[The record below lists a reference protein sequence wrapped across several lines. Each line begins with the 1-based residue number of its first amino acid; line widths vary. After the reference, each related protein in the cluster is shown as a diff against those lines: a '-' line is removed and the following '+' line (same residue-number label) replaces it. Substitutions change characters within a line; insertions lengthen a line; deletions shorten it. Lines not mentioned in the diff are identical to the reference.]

1 MVGRLITLRSDLP
14 FGEDD
19 LARFLPWLVAFMVF
33 LSALSIAGIFALA
46 NVAEKW
52 NRGVKDTLTV
62 QLPKAESPAA
72 DSRRLS
78 AALGT
83 LRRTKGVKRADVVDV
98 EIVKKLLSPWLGGAV
113 QSEELPLPQVID
125 VEIDRSSGLSAVDL
139 QKKLKPFLPRVAV
152 DDHRI
157 WLDGFVRAV
166 NSTEL
171 VAAVILC
178 VIFLATVG
186 TVIFST
192 RTGLG
197 LHRDV
202 IEVMHL
208 MGAQDSYIARQFAIR
223 SLFMGLRGGLAG
235 LALAVPI
242 LFLLKFLAGQ
252 MQAGLLPSTALGPA
266 AWGSIAA
273 LVPAVALIAMVTARR
288 TVIRALAKMF

>member
-1 MVGRLITLRSDLP
+1 MIGRLITLRSDLP

-33 LSALSIAGIFALA
+33 LSALAIAGIFGLA

-52 NRGVKDTLTV
+52 NRGVKDTLTI
-62 QLPKAESPAA
+62 QLPRAENLAA

-83 LRRTKGVKRADVVDV
+83 LRRTEGVKRADAVDR
-98 EIVKKLLSPWLGGAV
+98 EIVQKLLAPWLGGAV
-113 QSEELPLPQVID
+113 QSKELPLPQVID

-139 QKKLKPFLPRVAV
+139 QTKLKTSLPRATV
-152 DDHRI
+152 DDHRV

-171 VAAVILC
+171 VAGVILV
-178 VIFLATVG
+178 VIFLATIG
-186 TVIFST
+186 TVVFST

-208 MGAQDSYIARQFAIR
+208 MGAQDSYIAKQFADR
-223 SLFMGLRGGLAG
+223 FLFMGLRGGLAG
-235 LALAVPI
+235 MALALPI

-252 MQAGLLPSTALGPA
+252 LQAGLLPATALGPPGWSA
-266 AWGSIAA
+266 IAA
-273 LVPAVALIAMVTARR
+273 LVPVVALIAMVTARM